1 VRRSDRPAPDAS
13 GGWRAHGRPLARSLR
28 SQKPG
33 GTSSSVTGASAAA
46 SSRRTASG
54 LDGLGSGWRA
64 IQVSRAASAGGRR
77 RTPTRWP
84 LPVVTGRPRLFVLTP
99 IDAMDFGL
107 TRKRPGRKYPANPP
121 GLTIP
126 ANRRTGDGY
135 RASYHIST
143 LNPRRCARRGPGEPR
158 GGLSRTR
165 QRKGTDWQIIASTSG

>member
-1 VRRSDRPAPDAS
+1 MTRTKRPENWSGGRCLGSVAMPARADAS
-13 GGWRAHGRPLARSLR
+13 YF
-28 SQKPG
+28 
-33 GTSSSVTGASAAA
+33 SSPSAIN
-46 SSRRTASG
+46 RRIASG